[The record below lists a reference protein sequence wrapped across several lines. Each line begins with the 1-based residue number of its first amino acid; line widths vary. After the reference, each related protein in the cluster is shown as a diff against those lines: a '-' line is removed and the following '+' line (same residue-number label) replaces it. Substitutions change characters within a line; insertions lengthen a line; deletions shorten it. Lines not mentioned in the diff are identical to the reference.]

1 MAPEMS
7 SRTPRDPE
15 TLTAPAAGQP
25 TDACAASDNSAHLA
39 QKHAS
44 FITTQDVDGL
54 RGREGSDPTFRVDA
68 TGRGSSATRSRPSR
82 RRPAVLTPLG
92 RRGWDAD
99 AVASHLLQRRYAI
112 MRGLRHRTPWRGIE
126 EETLKEL
133 YDEAVTT
140 VAQLAASQQRRDWRT
155 RAHLERAVIA
165 AFRHQAQ
172 HHWRHFN
179 AMKRRGDRD
188 AVEFDADLHGATDEV
203 LTRIFDVNPHDALV
217 ARDWLAQ
224 VDGDVRDF
232 WRLLIDGASF
242 RQAEEELGL
251 TYAECKVHQRVG
263 LEQFARFRTLQEEG
277 KVCQLRASAIA
288 AYLAGTADAPTAE
301 RAEAHLACC
310 LACAL
315 VHDQKASAVSRGLFH
330 LLPVPLLART
340 FGRLRDLVGDRAA
353 EATAGGASV
362 GGGALLLGNGAAT
375 AVLCAGALAAT
386 GGACVSGLGP
396 FPTLF
401 PSSHHERPARA
412 HADVARHAPTRA
424 PNTSTALTVPP
435 VMTTAAR
442 PPAPAGSRAGAEP
455 KARRSEFGSGAAKH
469 RTAGAMT
476 TAQAREFDPE
486 SQSTA
491 STSSTATTA
500 STATARSTSTSS
512 PASTSSS
519 APTRATSAS
528 ATKQS
533 TAATTE
539 FGGP

>member
-1 MAPEMS
+1 
-7 SRTPRDPE
+7 
-15 TLTAPAAGQP
+15 
-25 TDACAASDNSAHLA
+25 
-39 QKHAS
+39 
-44 FITTQDVDGL
+44 
-54 RGREGSDPTFRVDA
+54 
-68 TGRGSSATRSRPSR
+68 
-82 RRPAVLTPLG
+82 
-92 RRGWDAD
+92 
-99 AVASHLLQRRYAI
+99 

-242 RQAEEELGL
+242 RHAGEELGL

-330 LLPVPLLART
+330 LLPVPLLARA

-353 EATAGGASV
+353 EATAGGAGV

-401 PSSHHERPARA
+401 PSSQHERPART
-412 HADVARHAPTRA
+412 HDVARHAPTRA
-424 PNTSTALTVPP
+424 PNTSAALTVPP

-442 PPAPAGSRAGAEP
+442 PPAPAGSGARTEP
-455 KARRSEFGSGAAKH
+455 KARRSEFGSAPAKH
-469 RTAGAMT
+469 RSAGAMT

-486 SQSTA
+486 SQSG
-491 STSSTATTA
+491 STSPTATAA
-500 STATARSTSTSS
+500 STATASSTSTSS

-519 APTRATSAS
+519 SSSSTRATSAS